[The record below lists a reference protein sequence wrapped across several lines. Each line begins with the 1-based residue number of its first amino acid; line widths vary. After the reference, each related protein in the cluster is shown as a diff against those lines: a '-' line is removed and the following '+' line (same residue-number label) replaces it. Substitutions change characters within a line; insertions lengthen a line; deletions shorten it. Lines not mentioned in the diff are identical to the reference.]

1 MTRADGKRD
10 RDEMFVEYTKSICPV
25 CKVVVDAQVN
35 IRHDK
40 VYLRKRCREHG
51 SFEALVYGDA
61 QMYLESARFN
71 KPGTFPLR
79 FQTEVRDGCPSDCG
93 LCPDHK
99 QHACL
104 GLIEVNTHCNLDCP
118 ICFADS
124 GHQPDGYAITAA
136 QCERMLD
143 TLVAAEGEP
152 EVVMFSG
159 GEPTIHKQL
168 LEFVD
173 AAQAR
178 PVKTVIIN
186 TNASGWPPTGDSST
200 SSPPA
205 TVPATP
211 CTSTCSSTA
220 WTRQHIVE
228 SGATICGT

>member
-124 GHQPDGYAITAA
+124 GHQPD
-136 QCERMLD
+136 
-143 TLVAAEGEP
+143 
-152 EVVMFSG
+152 
-159 GEPTIHKQL
+159 
-168 LEFVD
+168 
-173 AAQAR
+173 
-178 PVKTVIIN
+178 
-186 TNASGWPPTGDSST
+186 
-200 SSPPA
+200 
-205 TVPATP
+205 ATP
-211 CTSTCSSTA
+211 SPRRSVNGCSTRSLPPRVNPK
-220 WTRQHIVE
+220 W
-228 SGATICGT
+228 

>member
-104 GLIEVNTHCNLDCP
+104 GLIEVNTHC
-118 ICFADS
+118 
-124 GHQPDGYAITAA
+124 AA
-136 QCERMLD
+136 
-143 TLVAAEGEP
+143 
-152 EVVMFSG
+152 VM
-159 GEPTIHKQL
+159 
-168 LEFVD
+168 
-173 AAQAR
+173 A
-178 PVKTVIIN
+178 
-186 TNASGWPPTGDSST
+186 
-200 SSPPA
+200 
-205 TVPATP
+205 
-211 CTSTCSSTA
+211 
-220 WTRQHIVE
+220 
-228 SGATICGT
+228 

>member
-186 TNASGWPPTGDSST
+186 TNGIRLASDRRFVDQL
-200 SSPPA
+200 A
-205 TVPATP
+205 TRNRPGHPVHIYLQFDGLDEATH
-211 CTSTCSSTA
+211 
-220 WTRQHIVE
+220 RRIRGHDL
-228 SGATICGT
+228 GT